1 MIKIQNMTTPTGK
14 KAVNQFIIIDDNGN
28 KIFQSYESKIILITS
43 DGCIYLDP
51 IYWNYSTTTCKYRNI
66 FLNKSTDEIKKDI
79 KTGKILFKE
88 LN

>member
-1 MIKIQNMTTPTGK
+1 MIKVINMTTPSGGR
-14 KAVNQFIIIDDNGN
+14 AVNQFIITDDNGN
-28 KIFQSYESKIILITS
+28 KIFQSYENKVALITS
-43 DGCIYLDP
+43 EGCVYLDP
-51 IYWNYSTTTCKYRNI
+51 VYWNYSTTTSKYRNI